1 MSIHYAKTSDG
12 YFLRLFRISGGKGQK
27 ESFKKDSNR
36 KVVLL
41 QHGLV
46 DSSDSWVANYEEKAL
61 PFILANMGYDV
72 WLGNNRGNKYSRD
85 HETLNPNK
93 DAKFWEFSL
102 HEMGTLDLPAMIE
115 YILKITGRN
124 KISYIGHSQGTAQ
137 LFAAA
142 SLNPDYFSQRLNCF
156 LAFGPVTN
164 LKNIGTGLLKVLAKT
179 RLDDMLLK
187 FGTFNEFLP
196 NKKSSEIFQNFVC
209 GKLGILCQ
217 GILSMLADANPKDD
231 EMSRFLVFVSHFP
244 SGTSLKTVH
253 HFADNI
259 RYDRFSQ
266 LDDNHTPYDLSKIK
280 NLPIALFVG
289 QDDLLAT
296 VSDNRGLKEILGKSN
311 VLNFYKEYEN
321 MGHATFF
328 LSKTNEHVID
338 AVPILEK
345 FSSLN

>member
-1 MSIHYAKTSDG
+1 VKTSDG
-12 YFLRLFRISGGKGQK
+12 YFLRLYRISAGKGQTGL
-27 ESFKKDSNR
+27 FKKDPQK

-46 DSSDSWVANYEEKAL
+46 DSSDSWVANFEEKAL
-61 PFILANMGYDV
+61 PFILANKGYDV

-85 HETLNPNK
+85 HESLNPNT
-93 DAKFWEFSL
+93 DAKFWQFSL
-102 HEMGTLDLPAMIE
+102 HEMGTLDLPAIIE
-115 YILKITGRN
+115 YILKATGRN

-142 SLNPDYFSQRLNCF
+142 SLDPDYFSQRINCF

-179 RLDDMLLK
+179 RLDDILSR
-187 FGTFNEFLP
+187 FSTFDEFLP
-196 NKKSSEIFQNFVC
+196 TKKASENLKNFVC
-209 GKLGILCQ
+209 GKLGLLCE

-231 EMSRFLVFVSHFP
+231 DLSRFLVFVSHFP
-244 SGTSLKTVH
+244 SGTSLRTVH

-280 NLPIALFVG
+280 NLPISLFVG
-289 QDDLLAT
+289 QNDLLAT
-296 VSDNRGLKEILGKSN
+296 VSDNRVLKEILEKSN

-328 LSKTNEHVID
+328 LSKTNQHVND
-338 AVPILEK
+338 AIPILEK
-345 FSSLN
+345 FSSQN